1 MRPSAA
7 LEMVGFVCRI
17 LDIPSEILIAY
28 LFFKIKQAT
37 KTEKTLE
44 RIEST
49 GEAVDFVKEL

>member
-1 MRPSAA
+1 
-7 LEMVGFVCRI
+7 MVGFVCRI